1 MLKAMNSLNIVS
13 RLTTTPPPSPPSRSR
28 TSSAAQQQQEQFP
41 LEGSEEK
48 SAASSAY
55 DLDLSALSER
65 LGAPK
70 DDTEDEKTPLL
81 GSKDSKVDAGSGREG
96 RLWQIP
102 KRIAHAVLYGAT
114 VVFSTLAAPG
124 RYVIACFY
132 DHDGHFSAV
141 MPLRNFRTLL
151 SRRKG
156 GKRRG
161 AASKPET
168 LDMVGEKEIQPK
180 PKRTVS
186 STATKRTRESSMAS
200 SPLTSEDERT
210 DDKDTPARHTRSQ
223 TSSPTPT
230 PDLELAP
237 HRKTAKVKLLPND
250 EALRKRK
257 SARQASKSS
266 NLPNDELASS
276 LKSPSSPTST
286 SKLTKYPRLPAPPRP
301 LVPRRQPS
309 YTLSYSPTAPKK
321 TLVIDLDETL
331 IHSMA
336 RGGRMGTGHM
346 VEVRL
351 NQNYGSSSGPGAP
364 GLAPGV
370 PILYY
375 VHPRPYV
382 HHFLRTM
389 SLYFSLVVFTASV
402 QEYADPV
409 VDWLE
414 RERKYF
420 DKRLYRQHC
429 SQRGGMFVKDLS
441 RVEADLSR
449 VVILDNFPGS
459 YVFQEDNAIPIEGWI
474 SDPTDRELL
483 HLIPLL
489 EGLQYVTDVRAILQ
503 LRQGQGVVA

>member
-28 TSSAAQQQQEQFP
+28 TSSAAQQQEQFP
-41 LEGSEEK
+41 LEGTAEK
-48 SAASSAY
+48 SETSAY

-81 GSKDSKVDAGSGREG
+81 GSKDSKVDAGTGREG

-161 AASKPET
+161 VASKPET
-168 LDMVGEKEIQPK
+168 VEVAGEKEIQPK

-186 STATKRTRESSMAS
+186 AAAKRTRESSMASTIS

-210 DDKDTPARHTRSQ
+210 DEKDTPARHTRSQ
-223 TSSPTPT
+223 TSSTSSNPTTT
-230 PDLELAP
+230 PDLELGP

-266 NLPNDELASS
+266 NTTSEDLLASS

-286 SKLTKYPRLPAPPRP
+286 SSKLTKYPRLPAPPRP

-351 NQNYGSSSGPGAP
+351 SQPYASSTGTASLNPS
-364 GLAPGV
+364 V

-429 SQRGGMFVKDLS
+429 SQRG
-441 RVEADLSR
+441 
-449 VVILDNFPGS
+449 
-459 YVFQEDNAIPIEGWI
+459 DNAIPIEGWI